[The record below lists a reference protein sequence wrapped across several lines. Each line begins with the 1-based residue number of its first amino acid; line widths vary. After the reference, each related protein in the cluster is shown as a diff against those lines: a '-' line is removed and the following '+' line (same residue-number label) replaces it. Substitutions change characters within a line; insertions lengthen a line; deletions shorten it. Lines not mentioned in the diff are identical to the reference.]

1 MKNYK
6 TIVITILLSIL
17 FSSSVWAAHLKGK
30 SKQELDRFLKGR
42 IVGTPAEFKKISIS
56 PAKKSL
62 SLNKELI
69 ENKNTKSIDKILKS
83 KSSYHV
89 LIDLSCGFVYGY

>member
-1 MKNYK
+1 MSKFK
-6 TIVITILLSIL
+6 TLVSTVILGILLYP
-17 FSSSVWAAHLKGK
+17 SVWADHLKGK

-42 IVGTPAEFKKISIS
+42 IVGTPAEFNKVLIS

-69 ENKNTKSIDKILKS
+69 ENKNTKNIDKILKN
-83 KSSYHV
+83 
-89 LIDLSCGFVYGY
+89 